1 MAPLAMV
8 LIVTIRDVSR
18 VNSRVFA
25 LQRVCMDASIGIDLG
40 FDRGQ
45 SLKLTVYR
53 GNWLHLNGR
62 FVSFSSLRVQFDCM
76 SSIKVYGL
84 IALSIHPMKNGTEG
98 GVILGVSVIQLC
110 LLLGILKQ
118 WSWGT
123 LNLIPS
129 GGDVALMSHV
139 GLLL

>member
-1 MAPLAMV
+1 M
-8 LIVTIRDVSR
+8 
-18 VNSRVFA
+18 
-25 LQRVCMDASIGIDLG
+25 
-40 FDRGQ
+40 
-45 SLKLTVYR
+45 
-53 GNWLHLNGR
+53 
-62 FVSFSSLRVQFDCM
+62 
-76 SSIKVYGL
+76 

-110 LLLGILKQ
+110 LLLGIMKQ